1 MADEHSSEIVN
12 SELEQELKDLKEQ
25 LSEIEVELQ
34 TQPDDEEL
42 LALKKELRDLIET
55 AQSQLQS
62 QSQDKAQ
69 AIPEISQ
76 FSIGELVK
84 AKYSQD
90 GKYYDARVDA
100 SKGDDQY
107 LVTYTQYG
115 NTEFVNKRDL
125 KKLPTADDKTED
137 DKKRNNN
144 NTDQKLP
151 KKNANKP
158 PTNHGVQSQQ
168 QQQPPVRKRKK
179 ATFEER
185 MEKREK
191 EAAEKQNAWLSFAAK
206 APARPS
212 ATGRS
217 VSSTQ
222 KALARPVAQ
231 SSSHRPPPQAV
242 NAVNQINLS
251 FIH

>member
-1 MADEHSSEIVN
+1 MADEHSQAIVN
-12 SELEQELKDLKEQ
+12 SELEQELKELKEQ

-34 TQPDDEEL
+34 VQPNDEEL
-42 LALKKELRDLIET
+42 LALKKELCDLIET

-62 QSQDKAQ
+62 QSQDKAEVF
-69 AIPEISQ
+69 PEISQ

-90 GKYYDARVDA
+90 GKYYDARIDA

-107 LVTYTQYG
+107 LVTYVQYG

-137 DKKRNNN
+137 DKKNN
-144 NTDQKLP
+144 NTADQKFP
-151 KKNANKP
+151 KKSANKP
-158 PTNHGVQSQQ
+158 PTSSHGAQSQQ
-168 QQQPPVRKRKK
+168 QQQPPERKRKK

-206 APARPS
+206 APARPG

-222 KALARPVAQ
+222 KALARP
-231 SSSHRPPPQAV
+231 SSLRPPTQAV
-242 NAVNQINLS
+242 NVVNQINLR
-251 FIH
+251 IIN